1 VTGAPRLHMGDR
13 PAERAVW
20 ARPTTVAKSIGVVG
34 TILLGLFAPA
44 VVHSPYVLG
53 LLINAV
59 VLGISA
65 VSIGFLAHQSGQ
77 MMFGVAAFTGGATY
91 IYAIAI
97 TQFGLPV
104 MIASALTL
112 FVSTSI
118 AALVGALIAGAR
130 PLPFAMLTLALAQL
144 LRSFVLITEFRPLT
158 GGDDGLALSYEG
170 AFFGI
175 SQSQLSRPE
184 GFWPV
189 AWLSFCSVL
198 VLAWAIGRSRL
209 GTVLRA
215 IKDNEERM
223 RFSGFNTYVP
233 RVLAFTL
240 ACFMAA
246 VSGLLTGLYTAFAS
260 PELLDFSTGGN
271 ALVSTLIGGIGT
283 VTGPALGALLFVIGQ
298 DRFGATGDL
307 ELLTGVGVV
316 LVIFVF
322 PEGVMGSL
330 RSGVASLQ
338 RKFDRRSA

>member
-1 VTGAPRLHMGDR
+1 
-13 PAERAVW
+13 
-20 ARPTTVAKSIGVVG
+20 
-34 TILLGLFAPA
+34 
-44 VVHSPYVLG
+44 
-53 LLINAV
+53 
-59 VLGISA
+59 
-65 VSIGFLAHQSGQ
+65 
-77 MMFGVAAFTGGATY
+77 
-91 IYAIAI
+91 
-97 TQFGLPV
+97 
-104 MIASALTL
+104 
-112 FVSTSI
+112 
-118 AALVGALIAGAR
+118 
-130 PLPFAMLTLALAQL
+130 
-144 LRSFVLITEFRPLT
+144 
-158 GGDDGLALSYEG
+158 
-170 AFFGI
+170 
-175 SQSQLSRPE
+175 
-184 GFWPV
+184 
-189 AWLSFCSVL
+189 

-223 RFSGFNTYVP
+223 RFSGFNTYAP